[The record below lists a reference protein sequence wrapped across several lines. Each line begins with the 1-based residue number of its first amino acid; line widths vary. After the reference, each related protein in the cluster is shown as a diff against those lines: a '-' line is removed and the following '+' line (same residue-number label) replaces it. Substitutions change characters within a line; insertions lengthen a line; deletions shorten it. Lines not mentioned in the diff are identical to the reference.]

1 VHERAFE
8 VARASGLIRSGEPLI
23 VLLSGGADSVCLL
36 DCAQRLEGRLHVL
49 HVNYGLRPG
58 SDADEQFCHVLC
70 DRMGVDL
77 TVERVTLG
85 EGNLQAQARQ
95 ARYEIAER
103 LALEHGCDFA
113 AAHTAS
119 DQAET
124 VLYRLAVSPGSRAL
138 LGMAPRRGRLV
149 RPLLEAT
156 REDTREYCR
165 RRGLSWR
172 DDPTNEDPRF
182 ARSRLRHDVL
192 PVLRA
197 LSPAAERTIAETSF
211 LLRDERLVLERAADA
226 LIAQLGVPTPLD
238 ALRAEPIGLART
250 MLVRLAERAAASV
263 AGASAA
269 GETPGAAAATTGAS
283 AAGSVALSRADCQA
297 ILALSDEGTRSLDLG
312 GGLRAFVEYGHL
324 RFEIGEA
331 RPAAPPAPITLEI
344 PGEAEFG
351 DWQVHARMERV
362 AQAAGGGFLP
372 ARGDALLSPR
382 SIEPP
387 LTIRA
392 WRHGDRMRPAGVDG
406 TKTLQDV
413 FTDNKVPREERPL
426 IPVVECGGE
435 IVWVAGLAIG
445 ERFRAAP
452 YESDVLVLSAKR
464 ARG

>member
-1 VHERAFE
+1 VQERAFE

-36 DCAQRLEGRLHVL
+36 DCAQRLGAQVHVL

-58 SDADEQFCHVLC
+58 SDADEQFCRVLC
-70 DRMGVDL
+70 DRMGVPI
-77 TVERVTLG
+77 TVEHVTLG
-85 EGNLQAQARQ
+85 EGNLQALARQ

-103 LALEHGCDFA
+103 LSVEHGCDFA

-149 RPLLEAT
+149 RPLLEAS
-156 REDTREYCR
+156 RDETREYCR
-165 RRGLSWR
+165 ERGLNWH

-182 ARSRLRHDVL
+182 ARSRLRHEVL

-197 LSPAAERTIAETSF
+197 LSAAAERTIAETSF
-211 LLRDERLVLERAADA
+211 LLRDERLVIERAADGV
-226 LIAQLGVPTPLD
+226 IAQLGIPTPLE
-238 ALRAEPIGLART
+238 ALRLEPLGLART
-250 MLVRLAERAAASV
+250 VFVRLAERAAAS
-263 AGASAA
+263 
-269 GETPGAAAATTGAS
+269 P
-283 AAGSVALSRADCQA
+283 VALSRADCAA
-297 ILALSDEGTRSLDLG
+297 ILALSDEGTQSLDLG
-312 GGLRAFVEYGHL
+312 GGLRAVAEYGAL
-324 RFEIGEA
+324 RFEVGQPEPPKA
-331 RPAAPPAPITLEI
+331 PAPIALEI

-351 DWQVHARMERV
+351 DWSVYARMERV

-372 ARGDALLSPR
+372 ARGDALLSPQA
-382 SIEPP
+382 IELP

-392 WRHGDRMRPAGVDG
+392 WRHGDRMRPAGLDG

-413 FTDNKVPREERPL
+413 FTDNKVPREERER
-426 IPVVECGGE
+426 IPVVESGGT

-445 ERFRAAP
+445 EDFRAAP
-452 YESDVLVLSAKR
+452 YESEVLVLSAKR
-464 ARG
+464 RA

>member
-1 VHERAFE
+1 MQERAFE
-8 VARASGLIRSGEPLI
+8 VARASGLIVPGETLI

-36 DCAQRLEGRLHVL
+36 DCAQRLDADVRVL

-58 SDADEQFCHVLC
+58 SDADEQFCRVLC
-70 DRMGVDL
+70 DRMGVPI
-77 TVERVTLG
+77 TVEHVTLG

-103 LALEHGCDFA
+103 LSLEYDCDFA

-149 RPLLEAT
+149 RPLLEAS

-165 RRGLSWR
+165 ERGLNWH

-182 ARSRLRHDVL
+182 ARSRLRHEVL
-192 PVLRA
+192 PVLHA
-197 LSPAAERTIAETSF
+197 LSPAAERTIAETSI
-211 LLRDERLVLERAADA
+211 LLRDERLVLERAADGV
-226 LIAQLGVPTPLD
+226 IAQLGIPTPLA
-238 ALRAEPIGLART
+238 ALRLEPLGLART
-250 MLVRLAERAAASV
+250 VLIRLAERAV
-263 AGASAA
+263 
-269 GETPGAAAATTGAS
+269 GESSG
-283 AAGSVALSRADCQA
+283 AGSAVALSRADCAA
-297 ILALSDEGTRSLDLG
+297 ILALSDEGTQSLDLG
-312 GGLRAFVEYGHL
+312 GGLRAVAEYGAL
-324 RFEIGEA
+324 RFEIGEP
-331 RPAAPPAPITLEI
+331 RPARAPSPITLEI
-344 PGEAEFG
+344 PGEVEFG
-351 DWQVHARMERV
+351 DWEVLARMERV

-382 SIEPP
+382 AIEQP

-392 WRHGDRMRPAGVDG
+392 WRHGDRMRPAGLEG

-413 FTDNKVPREERPL
+413 FTDNKVPREEREG
-426 IPVVECGGE
+426 IPVVESGGE

-445 ERFRAAP
+445 EDFRAAP
-452 YESDVLVLSAKR
+452 YESEVVVLSARKL
-464 ARG
+464 AG

>member
-1 VHERAFE
+1 VQERAFE
-8 VARASGLIRSGEPLI
+8 AARASGLIRSGEPLI

-36 DCAQRLEGRLHVL
+36 DCAQRLGAQVHVL

-58 SDADEQFCHVLC
+58 SDADEQFCRVLC
-70 DRMGVDL
+70 DRMGVPL
-77 TVERVTLG
+77 TVEHVTLG
-85 EGNLQAQARQ
+85 EGNLQALARQ
-95 ARYEIAER
+95 ARYEISER
-103 LALEHGCDFA
+103 LAAEHACDFA
-113 AAHTAS
+113 AAHTAG

-149 RPLLEAT
+149 RPLLEAS

-165 RRGLSWR
+165 ERGLNWR

-182 ARSRLRHDVL
+182 ARSRLRHEVL

-211 LLRDERLVLERAADA
+211 LLRDERLIIERAADGV
-226 LIAQLGVPTPLD
+226 IAQLGIPTPLE
-238 ALRAEPIGLART
+238 ALRLEPIGLART
-250 MLVRLAERAAASV
+250 VLVRLAERAA
-263 AGASAA
+263 G
-269 GETPGAAAATTGAS
+269 
-283 AAGSVALSRADCQA
+283 AGSGAPGSGGATSAVALSRADCAA
-297 ILALSDEGTRSLDLG
+297 ILSLSDEGTQTLDLG
-312 GGLRAFVEYGHL
+312 GGLRAVAEYGAL
-324 RFEIGEA
+324 RFVVGEPQ
-331 RPAAPPAPITLEI
+331 PAPAPAPIALEI

-351 DWQVHARMERV
+351 DWEVHARMERV

-382 SIEPP
+382 ALEPP

-392 WRHGDRMRPAGVDG
+392 WRHGDRMRPAGLDG

-413 FTDNKVPREERPL
+413 FTDNKVPREEREL
-426 IPVVECGGE
+426 IPIVECGGE

-445 ERFRAAP
+445 EEFRAAP
-452 YESDVLVLSAKR
+452 HESEVVVLSAKR
-464 ARG
+464 RP

>member
-1 VHERAFE
+1 VQERAFE
-8 VARASGLIRSGEPLI
+8 VARASGLIREGEPLV

-36 DCAQRLEGRLHVL
+36 DCAVRLGADVHAL

-58 SDADEQFCHVLC
+58 SDADEQFCRLLC
-70 DRMGVDL
+70 SRMDVPI
-77 TVERVTLG
+77 TIEKVTLG

-103 LALEHGCDFA
+103 LADEHACDFA

-138 LGMAPRRGRLV
+138 LGMSPRRGRLV
-149 RPLLEAT
+149 RPLLEAS

-165 RRGLSWR
+165 ALGLSWR

-182 ARSRLRHDVL
+182 ARSRLRHEVL

-211 LLRDERLVLERAADA
+211 LLRDERVVIERAADGV
-226 LIAQLGVPTPLD
+226 IAQLGIPTPLE
-238 ALRAEPIGLART
+238 ALRLEPTGLART
-250 MLVRLAERAAASV
+250 VLVRLAERAA
-263 AGASAA
+263 GD
-269 GETPGAAAATTGAS
+269 AT
-283 AAGSVALSRADCQA
+283 VALSRADCAA
-297 ILALSDEGTRSLDLG
+297 ILALSDEGTQMLDLG
-312 GGLRAFVEYGHL
+312 GGLRAIAEYGAL
-324 RFEIGEA
+324 RFQVGEA
-331 RPAAPPAPITLEI
+331 TPEGPPPPIRLEI

-351 DWQVHARMERV
+351 HWEVHARMERV

-372 ARGDALLSPR
+372 ARGDALLSPQ
-382 SIEPP
+382 SLEPP

-392 WRHGDRMRPAGVDG
+392 WRHGDRMHPAGLEG

-413 FTDNKVPREERPL
+413 FTDNKVPREEREQ

-435 IVWVAGLAIG
+435 IVWVAGIAIG
-445 ERFRAAP
+445 EGFRAAP
-452 YESDVLVLSAKR
+452 YESEVVVLSAKR
-464 ARG
+464 AKG

>member
-1 VHERAFE
+1 VQERAFE
-8 VARASGLIRSGEPLI
+8 VARASGLIREGEPLI

-36 DCAQRLEGRLHVL
+36 DCAQRLGAAVHVL

-58 SDADEQFCHVLC
+58 SDADEHFCRVLC
-70 DRMGVDL
+70 DRMGVGI

-95 ARYEIAER
+95 ARYGIAER
-103 LALEHGCDFA
+103 LAEEHACDFA

-149 RPLLEAT
+149 RPLLEAS

-165 RRGLSWR
+165 ERDLNWR

-182 ARSRLRHDVL
+182 ARSRLRHEVL

-211 LLRDERLVLERAADA
+211 LLRDERLVIERAADGV
-226 LIAQLGVPTPLD
+226 IAQLGIPTPLD
-238 ALRAEPIGLART
+238 ALRLEPIGLART
-250 MLVRLAERAAASV
+250 VLVRLAERAAADPATARAS
-263 AGASAA
+263 GAPSAV
-269 GETPGAAAATTGAS
+269 S
-283 AAGSVALSRADCQA
+283 LSRADCDA
-297 ILALSDEGTRSLDLG
+297 ILGLSDEGTQSLDLG
-312 GGLRAFVEYGHL
+312 AGLRAVAEYGRL
-324 RFEIGEA
+324 RFVAGDQLPDE
-331 RPAAPPAPITLEI
+331 APPPIALEI

-351 DWQVHARMERV
+351 DWEVHARMERV

-372 ARGDALLSPR
+372 ARGDALLSPQ
-382 SIEPP
+382 SLEPP

-392 WRHGDRMRPAGVDG
+392 WRHGDRMQPAGLEG
-406 TKTLQDV
+406 SKTLQDV
-413 FTDNKVPREERPL
+413 FTDNKVPREERER
-426 IPVVECGGE
+426 IPVVECDGK

-445 ERFRAAP
+445 EDFRAAP
-452 YESDVLVLSAKR
+452 YESEVVVLSAKR
-464 ARG
+464 RR

>member
-1 VHERAFE
+1 VQERAFE
-8 VARASGLIRSGEPLI
+8 VARASGLIREGEPLI

-36 DCAQRLEGRLHVL
+36 DCAQRLGAAVHVL

-58 SDADEQFCHVLC
+58 SDADEQFCRVLC
-70 DRMGVDL
+70 DRMGVGI

-95 ARYEIAER
+95 ARYDIAER
-103 LALEHGCDFA
+103 LGEEHSCDFA

-149 RPLLEAT
+149 RPLLEAS
-156 REDTREYCR
+156 REDTREYCQQR
-165 RRGLSWR
+165 DLNWR

-182 ARSRLRHDVL
+182 ARSRLRHEVL

-211 LLRDERLVLERAADA
+211 LLRDERLVIERAADGV
-226 LIAQLGVPTPLD
+226 IAQLGIPTPLD
-238 ALRAEPIGLART
+238 ALRLEPIGLART
-250 MLVRLAERAAASV
+250 VLIRLAERATTDPEAARI
-263 AGASAA
+263 SA
-269 GETPGAAAATTGAS
+269 
-283 AAGSVALSRADCQA
+283 VALSRADCEA
-297 ILALSDEGTRSLDLG
+297 ILALSDEGTQSLDLG
-312 GGLRAFVEYGHL
+312 AGLRAVAEYGRL
-324 RFEIGEA
+324 RFIVGEQL
-331 RPAAPPAPITLEI
+331 PEEAPPPITLEI
-344 PGEAEFG
+344 PGEVEFG
-351 DWQVHARMERV
+351 EWEVHARMERV

-372 ARGDALLSPR
+372 ARGDALLSPQ
-382 SIEPP
+382 SLEPP

-392 WRHGDRMRPAGVDG
+392 WRHGDRMQPAGIDG

-413 FTDNKVPREERPL
+413 FTDNKVPREEREQ
-426 IPVVECGGE
+426 IPVVECDGK

-445 ERFRAAP
+445 QDFRAAP
-452 YESDVLVLSAKR
+452 YESEVVVLSAKR
-464 ARG
+464 RR

>member
-1 VHERAFE
+1 VQERAFE

-36 DCAQRLEGRLHVL
+36 DCAQRLGAQVHVL

-58 SDADEQFCHVLC
+58 SDADEQFCRVLC
-70 DRMGVDL
+70 DRMGVPI
-77 TVERVTLG
+77 TVEHVTLG
-85 EGNLQAQARQ
+85 EGNLQALARQ

-103 LALEHGCDFA
+103 LSVEHGCDFA

-149 RPLLEAT
+149 RPLLEAS
-156 REDTREYCR
+156 RDETREYCR
-165 RRGLSWR
+165 ERGLNWH

-182 ARSRLRHDVL
+182 ARSRLRHEVL

-211 LLRDERLVLERAADA
+211 LLRDERLVIERAADGV
-226 LIAQLGVPTPLD
+226 IAQLGIPTPLE
-238 ALRAEPIGLART
+238 ALRLEPLGLART
-250 MLVRLAERAAASV
+250 VFVRLAERAAAS
-263 AGASAA
+263 
-269 GETPGAAAATTGAS
+269 P
-283 AAGSVALSRADCQA
+283 VALSRADCAA
-297 ILALSDEGTRSLDLG
+297 ILALSDEGTQSLDLG
-312 GGLRAFVEYGHL
+312 GGLRAVAEYGAL
-324 RFEIGEA
+324 RFEVGQPEPPKA
-331 RPAAPPAPITLEI
+331 PAPIALEI

-351 DWQVHARMERV
+351 DWSVYARMERV

-372 ARGDALLSPR
+372 ARGDALLSPQA
-382 SIEPP
+382 IELP

-392 WRHGDRMRPAGVDG
+392 WRHGDRMRPAGLDG

-413 FTDNKVPREERPL
+413 FTDNKVPREERER
-426 IPVVECGGE
+426 IPVVESGGT

-445 ERFRAAP
+445 EDFRAAP
-452 YESDVLVLSAKR
+452 YESEVLVLSAKR
-464 ARG
+464 RA

>member
-1 VHERAFE
+1 VQERAFE
-8 VARASGLIRSGEPLI
+8 VARASGLIREGEPLL

-36 DCAQRLEGRLHVL
+36 DCAIRLGADVHVL

-58 SDADEQFCHVLC
+58 SDADEQFCRLLAS
-70 DRMGVDL
+70 RMDVPI
-77 TVERVTLG
+77 TTEKVTLG
-85 EGNLQAQARQ
+85 EGNLQALARQ

-103 LALEHGCDFA
+103 LANENACDFA

-149 RPLLEAT
+149 RPLLEAS

-165 RRGLSWR
+165 TRGLTWR

-182 ARSRLRHDVL
+182 ARSRLRHEVL

-197 LSPAAERTIAETSF
+197 LSPAVERTIAETSF
-211 LLRDERLVLERAADA
+211 LLRDERIVIERAADA
-226 LIAQLGVPTPLD
+226 VIAQLGIPTPLE
-238 ALRAEPIGLART
+238 ALRLEPAGLVRT
-250 MLVRLAERAAASV
+250 VLVRLAERAA
-263 AGASAA
+263 GD
-269 GETPGAAAATTGAS
+269 AT
-283 AAGSVALSRADCQA
+283 VALSRADCEA
-297 ILALSDEGTRSLDLG
+297 ILGLADEGTQMLDLG
-312 GGLRAFVEYGHL
+312 GGLRAIAEYGAL
-324 RFEIGEA
+324 RFQVGEA
-331 RPAAPPAPITLEI
+331 VAEDPPPPITLEI

-351 DWQVHARMERV
+351 HWEVHARMERV

-372 ARGDALLSPR
+372 ARGDALLSPG
-382 SIEPP
+382 SLEPP

-392 WRHGDRMRPAGVDG
+392 WRHGDRMQPAGLDG

-413 FTDNKVPREERPL
+413 FIDNKVPREEREQ
-426 IPVVECGGE
+426 IPVIECDGR

-445 ERFRAAP
+445 EDFRAAP
-452 YESDVLVLSAKR
+452 YESEVVVLSAKR
-464 ARG
+464 R

>member
-1 VHERAFE
+1 VQERAFE
-8 VARASGLIRSGEPLI
+8 AARASGLIREGEPLL

-36 DCAQRLEGRLHVL
+36 DCAQRLGAQVHVL

-58 SDADEQFCHVLC
+58 SDADEQFCRVLC
-70 DRMGVDL
+70 DRMGVPI
-77 TVERVTLG
+77 TVEHVTLG
-85 EGNLQAQARQ
+85 EGNLQAMARE

-103 LALEHGCDFA
+103 LALGHGSDFA

-149 RPLLEAT
+149 RPLLEAS
-156 REDTREYCR
+156 RDETREYCR
-165 RRGLSWR
+165 QRGLSWH

-182 ARSRLRHDVL
+182 ARSRLRHEVL

-211 LLRDERLVLERAADA
+211 LLRDERLVIERAADA
-226 LIAQLGVPTPLD
+226 VIAQLGIPTPLE
-238 ALRAEPIGLART
+238 ALRLEPPGLART
-250 MLVRLAERAAASV
+250 VLVRLAERASQ
-263 AGASAA
+263 SA
-269 GETPGAAAATTGAS
+269 
-283 AAGSVALSRADCQA
+283 VALSRADCA
-297 ILALSDEGTRSLDLG
+297 DILGLSDEGTQSLDLG
-312 GGLRAFVEYGHL
+312 AGLRAIAEYGAL
-324 RFEIGEA
+324 RFESGEPQ
-331 RPAAPPAPITLEI
+331 PAAAPAPVTLEV

-351 DWQVHARMERV
+351 AWNVHARMERV

-372 ARGDALLSPR
+372 ARGDALLSPGT
-382 SIEPP
+382 IEQP

-392 WRHGDRMRPAGVDG
+392 WRHGDRMRPAGLDG

-413 FTDNKVPREERPL
+413 FTDNKVPRDERDQ

-435 IVWVAGLAIG
+435 IVWVAGLAIA
-445 ERFRAAP
+445 EQFRAAA
-452 YESDVLVLSAKR
+452 YESEVLVLSAKR
-464 ARG
+464 ASG

>member
-1 VHERAFE
+1 VQERAFE
-8 VARASGLIRSGEPLI
+8 VARASGLIRSGESLI

-36 DCAQRLEGRLHVL
+36 DCAQRLGADVHVL

-58 SDADEQFCHVLC
+58 SDADEQFCRVLC
-70 DRMGVDL
+70 DRMGVPI
-77 TVERVTLG
+77 TVEHVKLG
-85 EGNLQAQARQ
+85 EGNLQALARQ

-103 LALEHGCDFA
+103 LAGEHACDYA

-149 RPLLEAT
+149 RPLLEAS

-165 RRGLSWR
+165 ERGLSWR

-182 ARSRLRHDVL
+182 ARSRLRHEVL

-211 LLRDERLVLERAADA
+211 LLRDERLVIERAADGV
-226 LIAQLGVPTPLD
+226 IAQLGIPTSLE
-238 ALRAEPIGLART
+238 ALRLEPMGLART
-250 MLVRLAERAAASV
+250 VLIRLAERATD
-263 AGASAA
+263 SA
-269 GETPGAAAATTGAS
+269 
-283 AAGSVALSRADCQA
+283 VALSRADCTA
-297 ILALSDEGTRSLDLG
+297 ILALSDEGTQTLDLG
-312 GGLRAFVEYGHL
+312 GGLRAVAEYGAL
-324 RFEIGEA
+324 RFFVGEA
-331 RPAAPPAPITLEI
+331 QPASAPPPITLEI
-344 PGEAEFG
+344 PGEVEFG
-351 DWQVHARMERV
+351 DWAVHARFERV

-372 ARGDALLSPR
+372 ARGDALLSPGALD
-382 SIEPP
+382 PP

-392 WRHGDRMRPAGVDG
+392 WRPGDRMRPAGLEG

-413 FTDNKVPREERPL
+413 FTDNKVPREERGL
-426 IPVVECGGE
+426 VPVVECGGE

-445 ERFRAAP
+445 EEFRAAP
-452 YESDVLVLSAKR
+452 NESEVVVLSAKR
-464 ARG
+464 RP

>member
-1 VHERAFE
+1 VQERAFE
-8 VARASGLIRSGEPLI
+8 VAQASGLIRSGEPVI

-36 DCAQRLEGRLHVL
+36 DCALRLGAQVHVL

-58 SDADEQFCHVLC
+58 SDADEQFCRLLA
-70 DRMGVDL
+70 DRMGVPIS
-77 TVERVTLG
+77 VERVTLG

-124 VLYRLAVSPGSRAL
+124 VLYRLSVSPGSRAL
-138 LGMAPRRGRLV
+138 LGMAARRGRLV
-149 RPLLEAT
+149 RPLLEAS

-165 RRGLSWR
+165 DRGLTWR

-182 ARSRLRHDVL
+182 ARSRLRHEVL

-211 LLRDERLVLERAADA
+211 LLRDERLVLERAADGV
-226 LIAQLGVPTPLD
+226 IAQLGIPTPLD
-238 ALRAEPIGLART
+238 ALRLEPIGLART
-250 MLVRLAERAAASV
+250 VLVRLAERAA
-263 AGASAA
+263 
-269 GETPGAAAATTGAS
+269 
-283 AAGSVALSRADCQA
+283 GSPVALSRADCDA
-297 ILALSDEGTRSLDLG
+297 ILALADEGTQSLDLG
-312 GGLRAFVEYGHL
+312 GGLRAVAEYGAL
-324 RFEIGEA
+324 RFQLGDA
-331 RPAAPPAPITLEI
+331 PPPAALQPVPLDV

-351 DWQVHARMERV
+351 DWEVHARMERV

-382 SIEPP
+382 AVPPP

-392 WRHGDRMRPAGVDG
+392 WRHGDRMRPAGLDG
-406 TKTLQDV
+406 TKTLQDL
-413 FTDNKVPREERPL
+413 FTDNKVPREERER

-445 ERFRAAP
+445 EGFRAAP
-452 YESDVLVLSAKR
+452 YESEVVVLSAKR
-464 ARG
+464 RT